1 MVGGSVF
8 GFRKKVSRSLEII
21 IIFIFDKEV
30 IILVYK
36 WVIEEIRSVFF
47 SNKIKIRRLESLVW
61 KGKKKN
67 SSC

>member
-8 GFRKKVSRSLEII
+8 GFREKVSRSLEII

-61 KGKKKN
+61 KGKKK
-67 SSC
+67 

>member
-61 KGKKKN
+61 KGKKK
-67 SSC
+67 